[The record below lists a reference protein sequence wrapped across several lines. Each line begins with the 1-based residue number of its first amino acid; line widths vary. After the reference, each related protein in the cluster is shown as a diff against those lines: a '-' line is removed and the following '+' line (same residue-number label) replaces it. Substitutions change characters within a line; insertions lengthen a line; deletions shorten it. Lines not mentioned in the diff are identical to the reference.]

1 MATKN
6 GETDRLVSLGD
17 EEFEAAVGGSGITL
31 VEFYTDWCSTSSRMQ
46 PDLQEI
52 AADTVATV
60 VTVDIESNLET
71 AIEFDAQRTP
81 TFVLFA
87 DGEPVMQ
94 LHGGQT
100 AQTLRNLIRRYR
112 T

>member
-1 MATKN
+1 MATQS
-6 GETDRLVSLGD
+6 GETDGLVSLGN

-31 VEFYTDWCSTSSRMQ
+31 VEFYTDWCSTCSQMWPHLR
-46 PDLQEI
+46 DI

-60 VTVDIESNLET
+60 VTVDIESNLEP
-71 AIEFDAQRTP
+71 AIEFDAHRTP
-81 TFVLFA
+81 TFVLFV
-87 DGEPVMQ
+87 DGQPVRR

-100 AQTLRNLIRRYR
+100 AQTLRNLIRRYS